1 MKKFDFV
8 RTKTRQDASV
18 WRVIEVSDNRVTAEE
33 RPNELEPSIV
43 RRISAPPNFFI
54 SLEEQED

>member
-8 RTKTRQDASV
+8 RPKTRQDASV

-33 RPNELEPSIV
+33 RPNELEPTSI
-43 RRISAPPNFFI
+43 RRISASANFFI
-54 SLEEQED
+54 SLEDQED